1 MRCSQFFA
9 ACGGTISC
17 ASEDDQEVVPPD
29 ESEIRT
35 NSCDCAIQNLRQIKH
50 MKRFEYD
57 VVYMKTEV
65 SDASSQGSIS
75 HHVRKVLNAMGKDG
89 WELVSVAQDQEQIRL
104 FLKRELPSAKA

>member
-1 MRCSQFFA
+1 VRRLPRLDLDGFVIPARPEPNRLLGRST
-9 ACGGTISC
+9 CGLPGDT
-17 ASEDDQEVVPPD
+17 
-29 ESEIRT
+29 
-35 NSCDCAIQNLRQIKH
+35 CDCARRNLRQIKH

-65 SDASSQGSIS
+65 TDASSQGSIS

-104 FLKRELPSAKA
+104 FLKRDLADAKG

>member
-1 MRCSQFFA
+1 MIA
-9 ACGGTISC
+9 
-17 ASEDDQEVVPPD
+17 P
-29 ESEIRT
+29 SEI
-35 NSCDCAIQNLRQIKH
+35 SGKLSH

-65 SDASSQGSIS
+65 TDVSSQGSIS

-104 FLKRELPSAKA
+104 FLKRELPTATA

>member
-1 MRCSQFFA
+1 
-9 ACGGTISC
+9 
-17 ASEDDQEVVPPD
+17 
-29 ESEIRT
+29 
-35 NSCDCAIQNLRQIKH
+35 

-65 SDASSQGSIS
+65 TDASSQGAIS

-104 FLKRELPSAKA
+104 FLKRELVDAKA